1 MKETIITAGPSL
13 QHAIDL
19 LKESSLPYD
28 DIDPSKS
35 RIIGYHNDEGT
46 LVATGGL
53 EFYGPYALLRS
64 IAVHEAYRGKL
75 YGQQIVKTLIDH
87 AKTRSIKQ
95 VYLLTETAH
104 KYFLKLGFKDVTR
117 ENVPVEIKQST
128 EFVSVCPVSAACM
141 VYNLSSSD

>member
-1 MKETIITAGPSL
+1 MRETIITAGPSL

-19 LKESSLPYD
+19 LKENSLPYN

-35 RIIGYHNDEGT
+35 WIIGYHNDDGT

-53 EFYGPYALLRS
+53 EFHGPYALLRS
-64 IAVHEAYRGKL
+64 VAVHPAYRGKL

-87 AKTRSIKQ
+87 ANSRSIKQ

-104 KYFLKLGFKDVTR
+104 KYFLKLGFKDITR
-117 ENVPVEIKQST
+117 ENVPTEIKQST

-141 VYNLSSSD
+141 VCNLHFTD